1 MYPVW
6 SLSFKHDEN
15 LNEIS
20 NVYLGA
26 VQNSTILNAKYWG
39 GKKRKGRQQL
49 FSCKNTIIRLEG
61 TQKQFI
67 PFILS
72 MYLFPS

>member
-39 GKKRKGRQQL
+39 GKKEKKEGSNF
-49 FSCKNTIIRLEG
+49 FSVKT
-61 TQKQFI
+61 
-67 PFILS
+67 LS
-72 MYLFPS
+72 SG